1 LGWVL
6 AQLLVLISLLG
17 SGIGFGDTSLFLGL
31 LCGVGIPVALLM
43 VEPYKRN
50 PNIKFNAFQGLFVS
64 GLVLCLYIVLRILV
78 SIMLS
83 SMSLFMIDV
92 VRIYMWVYAAVPL
105 ALCAILALKAFNNQR
120 WVLPIIGP
128 IAEKQAY
135 K

>member
-1 LGWVL
+1 MT
-6 AQLLVLISLLG
+6 LLG
-17 SGIGFGDTSLFLGL
+17 SGFGFGMGDLPFFLGL
-31 LCGVGIPVALLM
+31 LCGVGIPIVLLV

-64 GLVLCLYIVLRILV
+64 GLVLCLNIVLRILV

-83 SMSLFMIDV
+83 SMSLFMVDV
-92 VRIYMWVYAAVPL
+92 IRIFTWIYAAVPL

-128 IAEKQAY
+128 IAQKQAY